1 MDLRGVLI
9 TCAPHF
15 CCAPIT
21 ATTAEADARSEQMRI
36 SRDLASMGGID
47 RNSIMRF
54 VEEEQAALK
63 HADEAQLQELA
74 DAGLD
79 EGEAEL
85 DAELDD
91 SELYA
96 GSLSV
101 EEEQSARETAALK
114 AGKQRGQVAHLR
126 ASDALGERS

>member
-1 MDLRGVLI
+1 
-9 TCAPHF
+9 
-15 CCAPIT
+15 
-21 ATTAEADARSEQMRI
+21 
-36 SRDLASMGGID
+36 MGGID

-79 EGEAEL
+79 EGKAEL

-91 SELYA
+91 TELYA